1 MKKIYIGFNMYYDV
15 YQSGKRAIHAPSKEL
30 KRIQKLILSFIK
42 TKYQL
47 KLNISGASNVHCG
60 QKWVLKLDIRK
71 FYESFSDKQ
80 LRETIA
86 LIYKNID
93 LPEDMTKKYLFEF
106 LTINGKLPTGAPTSP
121 YLANIAFAMLEID
134 DKILEFCKQEKINY
148 SRYMDDMFFSCES
161 KAKLKK
167 AEKVAVSLLKENGFN
182 INHEKTQYISDNKR
196 QTILGV
202 VVNNGKVIR
211 IPYQNK
217 HEYRALFF
225 NYLKSVYLEEK
236 LGINTLF
243 LKKIGIKEVCGHLA
257 YLKSV
262 DYKFYLSMKEYLKIK
277 IRKFCIY
284 NNKEIKQ
291 LRNIIK

>member
-1 MKKIYIGFNMYYDV
+1 MYYDV

-93 LPEDMTKKYLFEF
+93 LPEDMTKKYLFEY